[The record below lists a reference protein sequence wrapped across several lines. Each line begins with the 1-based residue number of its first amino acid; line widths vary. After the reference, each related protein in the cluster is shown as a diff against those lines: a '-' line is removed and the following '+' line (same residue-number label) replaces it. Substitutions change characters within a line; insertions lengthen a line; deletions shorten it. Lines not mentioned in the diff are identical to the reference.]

1 MRMSSHWLK
10 YGYIT
15 FVTLNFSQHNNLIWH
30 IRLLCCKKVIWHW
43 LQYYD
48 FSPMCILIWLMRSIF
63 SAKALSQY
71 LHWYGFSVLC
81 VLVCSISSPYIENA
95 YYTEYIDMASPQCDS
110 RYVCEGLSFVKE
122 VIIAWETLVTLVTMI
137 WFLHRVYSHIVYKI
151 TIIWEIYV
159 TLVTISYGL

>member
-1 MRMSSHWLK
+1 MHSHMAYKIIIIWKIHITLVTILWFFPNVYPHMS
-10 YGYIT
+10 YE
-15 FVTLNFSQHNNLIWH
+15 
-30 IRLLCCKKVIWHW
+30 
-43 LQYYD
+43 
-48 FSPMCILIWLMRSIF
+48 ILF
-63 SAKALSQY
+63 SAKTLSQY

-110 RYVCEGLSFVKE
+110 RYVCEGLSFVKK
-122 VIIAWETLVTLVTMI
+122 VMIVWETLVTLVTMI

-159 TLVTISYGL
+159 TLVTMIWTSLLLHIPLCKL